1 VPDEAE
7 RTEKATPRR
16 RQEAR
21 RRGSVAKSMEVNS
34 ALALLGGASVLYLW
48 GGHMLKDMAELVREV
63 LTEVGST
70 RLTPVEVQ
78 RCALAWLGIL
88 GGILGPVL
96 AATVAFGLAANY
108 AQVGVL
114 FSGEP
119 LVPRWDR
126 INPAAGFRRIL
137 SRRALFELL
146 KGVFKVA
153 VVGWVAY
160 GVLRG
165 RMEKFFE
172 MADWELGEALGFIA
186 STAFVVLLRSGVVL
200 LFLAILDY
208 GFQRWEYERNLRM
221 TRQELKEEFRQTEG
235 DPLVKARIRSLQRQ
249 LARSRM
255 MQAVPK
261 ADVVVT
267 NPTLLAVALMY
278 RPEEMEAPEVV
289 AKGARKLA
297 ERIKKIALEHGVPI
311 VEDPPLA
318 RLLYRKVEVGQQI
331 PVELYQAVAKVLAY
345 VYKLRGEV

>member
-1 VPDEAE
+1 MPDEAE
-7 RTEKATPRR
+7 RTEQATPRR

-21 RRGSVAKSMEVNS
+21 KRGSVAKSMEVNS
-34 ALALLGGASVLYLW
+34 ALAILGGSLVLYVW
-48 GGHMLKDMAELVREV
+48 GGHMLRGMAELARGV
-63 LTEVGST
+63 LTGAGT
-70 RLTPVEVQ
+70 MRLTPAEVQ
-78 RCALAWLGIL
+78 KYASAGLVFLGTVV
-88 GGILGPVL
+88 GPVF
-96 AATVAFGLAANY
+96 AAMMAFGLAANY

-114 FSGEP
+114 FSGGP

-126 INPAAGFRRIL
+126 INPAAGFKRMF
-137 SRRALFELL
+137 SKRALFELL
-146 KGVFKVA
+146 KGLFKIA
-153 VVGWVAY
+153 LVGWVAY
-160 GVLRG
+160 GVLKG
-165 RMEKFFE
+165 RMGKFFE
-172 MADWELGEALGFIA
+172 MADWEVEEAFGFIA
-186 STAFVVLLRSGVVL
+186 STAFVVLVKSGVVL
-200 LFLAILDY
+200 LLLALLDY

-235 DPLVKARIRSLQRQ
+235 DPLVRARIRSLQRQ
-249 LARSRM
+249 LARRRM

-267 NPTLLAVALMY
+267 NPTFLAVALVY

-297 ERIKKIALEHGVPI
+297 ERIRQIAMEHNVPI

-345 VYKLRGEV
+345 VFKLRGEI